1 MKGACLGHSL
11 ILPEI
16 ESYPKNSIIIA
27 IGRGNNAGLI
37 RELFKKRWWW
47 SFNEEKSRK
56 ICNMT
61 WTQLKEKT
69 FYDPEFQLVRNSSG
83 KDGRTKTKDTVN
95 NSVIEDLGGIR
106 IHNHFEFN

>member
-1 MKGACLGHSL
+1 
-11 ILPEI
+11 
-16 ESYPKNSIIIA
+16 
-27 IGRGNNAGLI
+27 
-37 RELFKKRWWW
+37 
-47 SFNEEKSRK
+47 
-56 ICNMT
+56 MT
-61 WTQLKEKT
+61 WTQLKEKN